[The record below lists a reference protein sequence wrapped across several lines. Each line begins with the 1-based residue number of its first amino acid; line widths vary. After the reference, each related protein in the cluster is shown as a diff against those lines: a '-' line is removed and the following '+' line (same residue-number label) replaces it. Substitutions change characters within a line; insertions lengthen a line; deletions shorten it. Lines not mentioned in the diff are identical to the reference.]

1 MQSFHFVVAI
11 LYGLWL
17 GSWLPSYGMGAAWT
31 FAGAL
36 GLTLMS
42 MVIEGM
48 RSPPEVRNA
57 FGMPRGLFSYL
68 YLGTVFAIS
77 AAAILTAAYFG
88 REA

>member
-17 GSWLPSYGMGAAWT
+17 GSWQPGYGMGAAWT

-48 RSPPEVRNA
+48 RSPPEVRNVL
-57 FGMPRGLFSYL
+57 GMPRGLFSHL

-77 AAAILTAAYFG
+77 AAAILSAAYFG
-88 REA
+88 RQA